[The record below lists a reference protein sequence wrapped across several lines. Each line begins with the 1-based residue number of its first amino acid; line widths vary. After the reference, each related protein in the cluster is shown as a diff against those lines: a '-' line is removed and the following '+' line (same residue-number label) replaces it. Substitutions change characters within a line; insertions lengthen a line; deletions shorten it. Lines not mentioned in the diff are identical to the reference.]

1 VLHPI
6 TETNVQKKPA
16 LFFQYVNLR
25 RGEEMKDNKII
36 VKKYPSRA
44 IFKSSTSILKL
55 SKEKEQLLKAI
66 IKEIDRLNQEMEKI
80 LK

>member
-1 VLHPI
+1 
-6 TETNVQKKPA
+6 
-16 LFFQYVNLR
+16 
-25 RGEEMKDNKII
+25 MKNDRII

-44 IFKSSTSILKL
+44 IFKSSTSTLEIT
-55 SKEKEQLLKAI
+55 KEKEILLKAI

>member
-1 VLHPI
+1 MGMN
-6 TETNVQKKPA
+6 ED
-16 LFFQYVNLR
+16 R
-25 RGEEMKDNKII
+25 II

-44 IFKSSTSILKL
+44 IFKSSTSMLKL